1 MTSAPDWS
9 RLWHD
14 PPGDVPHTPLDEET
28 RRRLDLPHTL
38 LPTPEGLTRPAVFDP
53 ALKHR
58 QSGFRAGEPRFED
71 ETAAHVWHRARRT
84 ALDVVL
90 AAIADGPWS
99 GHLMLRGSAL
109 MATWFPGAARDPGD
123 LDFVVVPE
131 DWSMDEPR
139 TAGLLTDIARDAAA
153 ASARTPVRID
163 AAAMVT
169 EDIWTYERVP
179 GRRML
184 LPWTASGIP
193 GGTVQLDFVF
203 NEPLPAPPVPTELRP
218 LGEGPGCRLPAAS
231 PALSLAWKL
240 VWLVNDRYPQGK
252 DLYDAVLLADHTPPT
267 YDMVRG
273 ALVLAGEDGLIP
285 AGHWWLDNLQYVDWD
300 GFDDDY
306 PSATVDHE
314 ALGARL
320 VRALEPLFA
329 EARRPDESAY
339 DRWARWLAPLIGTA
353 RPVTDLADSG
363 PHGLRA
369 AVIITRERAGRQRLT
384 LEDALHSVL
393 TDHEKWQYWRG
404 RPDLRRDLFSEE
416 GLS

>member
-9 RLWHD
+9 RLWQV
-14 PPGDVPHTPLDEET
+14 PGEVPHAPLDEET
-28 RRRLDLPHTL
+28 RHRLDLPRTL

-58 QSGFRAGEPRFED
+58 RNGFRAGEPRFAD
-71 ETAAHVWHRARRT
+71 EAAAHVWHRARRT
-84 ALDVVL
+84 ALDIVL
-90 AAIADGPWS
+90 AAIADGSWS
-99 GHLMLRGSAL
+99 DHLMLRGSVL

-131 DWSMDEPR
+131 DWSIDEPR
-139 TAGLLTDIARDAAA
+139 TADFLADIARDAAA
-153 ASARTPVRID
+153 ASAHTPVRID
-163 AAAMVT
+163 AAAMLT

-184 LPWTASGIP
+184 LPWTAPGIP
-193 GGTVQLDFVF
+193 GGAVQLDFVF
-203 NEPLPAPPVPTELRP
+203 NEPLPGPPVPTELRP
-218 LGEGPGCRLPAAS
+218 LGEGPGCRLLAAS

-240 VWLVNDRYPQGK
+240 VWLVNDQYPQGK

-285 AGHWWLDNLQYVDWD
+285 AGYWWLDSLNHVDWD
-300 GFDDDY
+300 GFGEEY
-306 PSATVDHE
+306 PSAVADYD

-320 VRALEPLFA
+320 VQALEPVFA
-329 EARRPDESAY
+329 EVERLDESGY
-339 DRWARWLAPLIGTA
+339 DRWARWLAPLIDTA
-353 RPVTDLADSG
+353 KPVTELADTG
-363 PHGLRA
+363 PSGLRA
-369 AVIITRERAGRQRLT
+369 AVIITRERAGRRRLT
-384 LEDALHSVL
+384 LEAALHSVL
-393 TDHEKWQYWRG
+393 TDYEKWRYWRED
-404 RPDLRRDLFSEE
+404 PDRCRDLFSEE